1 MSLHPATTR
10 FIKTGRSTPYLLFFG
25 NRKQDENETVKELPT
40 LFISVLMVLVLAVLG
55 ICVYA
60 FLTGKL
66 G

>member
-1 MSLHPATTR
+1 MSFHPATTR

-25 NRKQDENETVKELPT
+25 NRKQDENEKIKQLPT
-40 LFISVLMVLVLAVLG
+40 AFIAILMILVLIVIG
-55 ICVYA
+55 ICFYA

>member
-1 MSLHPATTR
+1 MSSHAATTR

-25 NRKQDENETVKELPT
+25 NRKQDENETVSEIPT
-40 LFISVLMVLVLAVLG
+40 LFISVLMVLVLTVIG
-55 ICVYA
+55 ICFYA